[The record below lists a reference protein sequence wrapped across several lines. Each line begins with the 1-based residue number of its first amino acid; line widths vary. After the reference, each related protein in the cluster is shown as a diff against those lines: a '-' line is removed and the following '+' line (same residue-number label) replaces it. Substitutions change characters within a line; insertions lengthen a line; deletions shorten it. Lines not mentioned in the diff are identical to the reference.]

1 MSEFNNL
8 SPEEAEEQAVKYIRK
23 GMQDDDIEMV
33 LVVCNTRIGMASIL
47 SLKMDE
53 EDVAFVLAAASA
65 TLLQQQQRDPQ
76 DRTLN

>member
-33 LVVCNTRIGMASIL
+33 LVVCNTRLGMASIL

-65 TLLQQQQRDPQ
+65 QIVMTKEENQN
-76 DRTLN
+76 RTLN

>member
-1 MSEFNNL
+1 MSDFNAL
-8 SPEEAEEQAVKYIRK
+8 TPEEAEEQAVKYIRK

-33 LVVCNTRIGMASIL
+33 LVVCNTRLGMASIL

-65 TLLQQQQRDPQ
+65 QIVMNEENNQN
-76 DRTLN
+76 RTLN

>member
-33 LVVCNTRIGMASIL
+33 LVVCNTRLGMASVL

-65 TLLQQQQRDPQ
+65 QIVMTKEENQN
-76 DRTLN
+76 RTLN

>member
-33 LVVCNTRIGMASIL
+33 LVVCNTRLGMASIL

-65 TLLQQQQRDPQ
+65 QLVITKEDNKN
-76 DRTLN
+76 RTLN